1 MPDDAPQLLTVPEV
15 AKIIRCSPRTV
26 RDRIE
31 ARVIPGFKLIG
42 ANGRPSEWRVSV
54 SGLNDYLRKCG
65 AVTVVVLPKKRR
77 GPSADELEARHQA
90 ALAKLGWLP
99 GRKRGRRGSLRTP
112 EPCGANDGP
121 TT

>member
-1 MPDDAPQLLTVPEV
+1 MPDEPGQLLSVKQV
-15 AKIIRCSPRTV
+15 AKILGIAKRTA
-26 RDRIE
+26 RERIE

-54 SGLNDYLRKCG
+54 SGLNEYLRKCG
-65 AVTVVVLPKKRR
+65 AVTDVVLPKKER

-99 GRKRGRRGSLRTP
+99 GQKRGRRGSLRTP
-112 EPCGANDGP
+112 EPCGANGGP